1 MVTAQAM
8 PSLVPTQPS
17 GSSNNSVK
25 AESPQRLF
33 LFLCF
38 YTNLKSFFKAVQYD
52 INNIF

>member
-8 PSLVPTQPS
+8 PSLVPAQPS

-33 LFLCF
+33 LFCAFL
-38 YTNLKSFFKAVQYD
+38 
-52 INNIF
+52 INQL